1 PTSAW
6 CATALPVAVI
16 SATSS
21 LTDCNIQIA
30 HRAGADHARAY
41 GMANAFG
48 PKCRE
53 EIDRILNRMAAKL
66 DKNVAQ
72 HHAGGGARTVRFDT
86 QQHEARATWKPEGGD
101 QLLWEADGLHR
112 ESDVA
117 ACHPSLREELLD
129 DAPHGDVRYR
139 DWLSTRQP
147 GAVDPDD
154 RAAGVDQRATGESVV
169 NGDVE
174 PDEPVDLDTAPGAPL
189 PRTHAHKS
197 EARRHVGSRP
207 AKRQY
212 DVPCLERV
220 VATQLGGCAGAC
232 IIIELEHGE
241 IGAGIAPGEGGRDP
255 ASIRKRDR
263 DPFFTSNGMV
273 GSNDHVGTPENATR
287 GNTRARIDRHDGSP
301 GALYGA
307 GEIIG

>member
-1 PTSAW
+1 MPSGFPRASTSSPVRSRLESPISAVGSSVASTRSAARSRAGSLATRIASKVPPPARVMTESRPRATCALVMTSPPPSQITPEPFPIPSRLEISTVTARTRAASVASASPTSAW

-30 HRAGADHARAY
+30 HGAGADHARAY

-169 NGDVE
+169 NGD
-174 PDEPVDLDTAPGAPL
+174 
-189 PRTHAHKS
+189 
-197 EARRHVGSRP
+197 
-207 AKRQY
+207 
-212 DVPCLERV
+212 
-220 VATQLGGCAGAC
+220 
-232 IIIELEHGE
+232 
-241 IGAGIAPGEGGRDP
+241 
-255 ASIRKRDR
+255 
-263 DPFFTSNGMV
+263 
-273 GSNDHVGTPENATR
+273 
-287 GNTRARIDRHDGSP
+287 
-301 GALYGA
+301 
-307 GEIIG
+307 